1 MTQFYSD
8 QSREDDKWS
17 LPDCEVFYVD
27 EVDEEWVDP
36 DDPDR
41 HLPSGWY
48 FWFCLPGCMPDSDPI
63 GPFETEEEAIAD
75 CRDNWGGE

>member
-8 QSREDDKWS
+8 PARQADKWS

-27 EVDEEWVDP
+27 EIAEWVDP

-41 HLPSGWY
+41 NLTVGWY
-48 FWFCLPGCMPDSDPI
+48 FWFCLPGCMPDSEPV
-63 GPFETEEEAIAD
+63 GPFETEEDAIAD
-75 CRDNWGGE
+75 CRDNWGMD